1 MGTVIGS
8 IAATVT
14 TIMFLIAYLTFTNV
28 DGLLKQHVLAEMI
41 GYIFL
46 TFGLWN
52 IAR

>member
-1 MGTVIGS
+1 MGGA
-8 IAATVT
+8 IAATIT
-14 TIMFLIAYLTFTNV
+14 TIMFLIAYVTFTPT
-28 DGLLKQHVLAEMI
+28 DDLLKQHVAAEVV